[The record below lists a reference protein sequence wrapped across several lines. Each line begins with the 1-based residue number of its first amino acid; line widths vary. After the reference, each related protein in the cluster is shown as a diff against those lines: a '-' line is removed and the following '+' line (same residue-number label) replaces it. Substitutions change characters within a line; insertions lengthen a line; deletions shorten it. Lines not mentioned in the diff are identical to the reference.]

1 MNSDFFMQKAIELS
15 IKNIHNNGGPFG
27 CVIVKNNKIISE
39 GVNGVTQNNDPT
51 AHAEIVAIRNACKKL
66 NTFDLSGCEL
76 YTSCEPCPMCLSA
89 IYWSHIDLVYYGNS
103 RENAAEIQFDDKF
116 IYDEMKKDINERKI
130 PLKQILKDEAIKA
143 FDLWAETENKRTNSA
158 KRIYWNR
165 FWILFM
171 PDLPKHGSKIFR
183 SWTKI
188 SAMCCLILSLIHI

>member
-1 MNSDFFMQKAIELS
+1 MNSNFFMQKAIELS

-143 FDLWAETENKRTNSA
+143 FNLWAETENK
-158 KRIYWNR
+158 
-165 FWILFM
+165 
-171 PDLPKHGSKIFR
+171 
-183 SWTKI
+183 TKY
-188 SAMCCLILSLIHI
+188 

>member
-1 MNSDFFMQKAIELS
+1 MNSDFFMQKAIDLS

-143 FDLWAETENKRTNSA
+143 FDLWAETENK
-158 KRIYWNR
+158 
-165 FWILFM
+165 
-171 PDLPKHGSKIFR
+171 
-183 SWTKI
+183 TKY
-188 SAMCCLILSLIHI
+188 